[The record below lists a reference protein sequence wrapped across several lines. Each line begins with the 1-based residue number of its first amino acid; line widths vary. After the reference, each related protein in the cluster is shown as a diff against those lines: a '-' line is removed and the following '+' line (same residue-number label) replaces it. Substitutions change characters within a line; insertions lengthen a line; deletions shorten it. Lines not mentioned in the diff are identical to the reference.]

1 MSYERDTRIFK
12 LKQDGKEYILSLS
25 IVEYFVR
32 ISGQENIEKEGN
44 FFESDF
50 SLEDLSKI
58 NRYFI
63 IMHSIEEAQIE
74 LIKAIEKQKVGIET
88 GNNIL
93 KIIFYMAIGT
103 DNIIVKIP
111 LTKKDFKFNIIKNPE
126 EIEPFNGN
134 LVKNRGNYPEDEKRI
149 TFLEKNSENL
159 KKSQYNIMTEI
170 QKLLSIT
177 EKLKKETN
185 LLFEENAKLNVR
197 LQFIKKENFERNL
210 EVEALKEEEHALY
223 SENIKLQNYNKDL
236 EKILAQKKENLR
248 KNFQENLQKKAQN
261 DDIDHGNGP
270 KALAS
275 RYDKAPIKTYIP
287 RPSAKPIS
295 DAYDE
300 GMMIN
305 SRPPFYYKEKK
316 ITSIINNNNLLN
328 NDKLNY
334 TDINVDYNNNNYYQN
349 RGSYRTNYNDYNE
362 YNPNNYS
369 YNTYNKVFDN
379 KIYDS
384 DSYNNYSDAYYK
396 EPENNQR
403 KQKKIPGYERISEK
417 TNDYEEEKRES
428 SYYPSKRTTENI
440 RVTESQTSEYRESQ
454 ALVNQSEIT
463 EAKDLKYIK
472 SEIIRTSLE
481 EDMLLNKINK
491 HGKDIQFN
499 LIYKAINDTDRAEVF
514 HQKCDNATRTLILI
528 ETINDKRFGGFT
540 TQSWGGDGIDKND
553 DEAFIFS
560 LDKLQVYNIISGQ
573 PAIGCYPKYGPV
585 FLGCQI
591 KVNDNF
597 LVKGG
602 TTYKKNINYAT
613 NADFELN
620 DGIKF
625 YGIKDIEVF
634 EVNLI

>member
-620 DGIKF
+620 YGIKF

>member
-25 IVEYFVR
+25 IVDYFIR

-50 SLEDLSKI
+50 SLSDLSKI
-58 NRYFI
+58 NRFFI
-63 IMHSIEEAQIE
+63 IMHSVEEAQIE
-74 LIKAIEKQKVGIET
+74 LIKAIEKQKVGIEP

-93 KIIFYMAIGT
+93 NIIFYMAIGT
-103 DNIIVKIP
+103 DDIIVKIP
-111 LTKKDFKFNIIKNPE
+111 LNKKDFNYNIIKNPE
-126 EIEPFNGN
+126 EIEPFNGS
-134 LVKNRGNYPEDEKRI
+134 LIKNRGNYPEDEQRI
-149 TFLEKNSENL
+149 SFLEKNNENL

-210 EVEALKEEEHALY
+210 EVDALKEEEHALY
-223 SENIKLQNYNKDL
+223 KENIKLQNYNKDL
-236 EKILAQKKENLR
+236 EKILSQKKENLR
-248 KNFQENLQKKAQN
+248 KNFQENLQKKIQN

-316 ITSIINNNNLLN
+316 ITNIINNNNLLN

-334 TDINVDYNNNNYYQN
+334 TDINLDNNNNYYQI
-349 RGSYRTNYNDYNE
+349 RGSYRTNYNDYND
-362 YNPNNYS
+362 YNQNNYS

-379 KIYDS
+379 NKIYDS
-384 DSYNNYSDAYYK
+384 DSNNNYSDAYNK

-403 KQKKIPGYERISEK
+403 KQTKIPAHERISEK
-417 TNDYEEEKRES
+417 TNDYEDEKRES

-440 RVTESQTSEYRESQ
+440 RNTESQTSEYRESQ
-454 ALVNQSEIT
+454 AIVNQSEIT
-463 EAKDLKYIK
+463 EEKNFKYIK
-472 SEIIRTSLE
+472 SEILRTSLE
-481 EDMLLNKINK
+481 EEMLLNKINK
-491 HGKDIQFN
+491 HGKEIQFN
-499 LIYKAINDTDRAEVF
+499 LIYKAINDTDRADAF
-514 HQKCDNATRTLILI
+514 HQKCDFATRTLILI
-528 ETINDKRFGGFT
+528 ETNNDKRFGGFT
-540 TQSWGGDGIDKND
+540 AQSWGGDGIDKND
-553 DEAFIFS
+553 EEAFVFS

-591 KVNDNF
+591 KINDNF
-597 LVKGG
+597 FVKGG
-602 TTYKKNINYAT
+602 TTYKKNVNYAT

-625 YGIKDIEVF
+625 YGVKDIEVF

>member
-328 NDKLNY
+328 NNKLNY
-334 TDINVDYNNNNYYQN
+334 TDKNVDYNNNNYYKN

>member
-634 EVNLI
+634 EVHLI

>member
-1 MSYERDTRIFK
+1 MSIKSNISKSVNKKYEPHQNYT
-12 LKQDGKEYILSLS
+12 SLPAKT
-25 IVEYFVR
+25 V
-32 ISGQENIEKEGN
+32 
-44 FFESDF
+44 
-50 SLEDLSKI
+50 
-58 NRYFI
+58 
-63 IMHSIEEAQIE
+63 
-74 LIKAIEKQKVGIET
+74 KVGIET

>member
-440 RVTESQTSEYRESQ
+440 RVTESQTSEYRDSQ
-454 ALVNQSEIT
+454 AIVNQSEIS

-481 EDMLLNKINK
+481 EEMLLNKINK

>member
-1 MSYERDTRIFK
+1 MSYERDTKIFK

-111 LTKKDFKFNIIKNPE
+111 LTKKDSKFNIIKNPE

-197 LQFIKKENFERNL
+197 LQFIKKESFERNL

-236 EKILAQKKENLR
+236 EKIWAQKKENLR

-403 KQKKIPGYERISEK
+403 KQKK
-417 TNDYEEEKRES
+417 
-428 SYYPSKRTTENI
+428 
-440 RVTESQTSEYRESQ
+440 SQ
-454 ALVNQSEIT
+454 
-463 EAKDLKYIK
+463 
-472 SEIIRTSLE
+472 
-481 EDMLLNKINK
+481 DMK
-491 HGKDIQFN
+491 
-499 LIYKAINDTDRAEVF
+499 E
-514 HQKCDNATRTLILI
+514 
-528 ETINDKRFGGFT
+528 
-540 TQSWGGDGIDKND
+540 
-553 DEAFIFS
+553 
-560 LDKLQVYNIISGQ
+560 
-573 PAIGCYPKYGPV
+573 
-585 FLGCQI
+585 
-591 KVNDNF
+591 
-597 LVKGG
+597 
-602 TTYKKNINYAT
+602 
-613 NADFELN
+613 
-620 DGIKF
+620 
-625 YGIKDIEVF
+625 
-634 EVNLI
+634 

>member
-50 SLEDLSKI
+50 SLDDLSKI

>member
-12 LKQDGKEYILSLS
+12 LKQDGKEYIISLS
-25 IVEYFVR
+25 IVEYYVR
-32 ISGQENIEKEGN
+32 ISGQENLKKDGN
-44 FFESDF
+44 YFESDF
-50 SLEDLSKI
+50 SLSDLSKI
-58 NRYFI
+58 NRYFL

-74 LIKAIEKQKVGIET
+74 LIKAIEKQKVGIELT
-88 GNNIL
+88 NNIL

-111 LTKKDFKFNIIKNPE
+111 LAKRDFNYNIIKNPE
-126 EIEPFNGN
+126 EIEPFSGN
-134 LVKNRGNYPEDEKRI
+134 LLKNRGNYPEDEERI
-149 TFLEKNSENL
+149 NFLEKNNENL
-159 KKSQYNIMTEI
+159 KKSQYNIMIEI

-210 EVEALKEEEHALY
+210 EVNALKEEEHALNE
-223 SENIKLQNYNKDL
+223 ENIKLQNYNKDL
-236 EKILAQKKENLR
+236 EKILSQKKENLR
-248 KNFQENLQKKAQN
+248 KNFQENIQKKIQN
-261 DDIDHGNGP
+261 DDLDQGNGP

-300 GMMIN
+300 GMIIN

-316 ITSIINNNNLLN
+316 ITNIINNNNLLN
-328 NDKLNY
+328 NERLNY
-334 TDINVDYNNNNYYQN
+334 TDINLDYNNNYYQN
-349 RGSYRTNYNDYNE
+349 RGSYRTNYNDYND
-362 YNPNNYS
+362 YNNPNNYS
-369 YNTYNKVFDN
+369 YNTYNKVYDN

-396 EPENNQR
+396 EPENNPR
-403 KQKKIPGYERISEK
+403 KQKKYPGYERISEK

-440 RVTESQTSEYRESQ
+440 RNTESQTSEYRESQ
-454 ALVNQSEIT
+454 AIVNQSEIT
-463 EAKDLKYIK
+463 EEKDLKYIK
-472 SEIIRTSLE
+472 SEILRTSLE
-481 EDMLLNKINK
+481 EDMLLNKINT

-499 LIYKAINDTDRAEVF
+499 LIYKAINDTDRAEIF
-514 HQKCDNATRTLILI
+514 HQKCDYATRTLILI
-528 ETINDKRFGGFT
+528 ETNNDKRFGGFT
-540 TQSWGGDGIDKND
+540 TQSWNGDGIDKKD
-553 DEAFIFS
+553 DEAFVFS
-560 LDKLQVYNIISGQ
+560 LDKLQIYNIISEQ

-597 LVKGG
+597 FVKGG
-602 TTYKKNINYAT
+602 TTYKKNVNYAT
-613 NADFELN
+613 NTDFELN

>member
-634 EVNLI
+634 DVNLI

>member
-396 EPENNQR
+396 EPENNKR

>member
-50 SLEDLSKI
+50 SLDDLSKI

-197 LQFIKKENFERNL
+197 LQFIKKENIERNL